1 MSNYVDE
8 EFNRILTNPE
18 NEIISD
24 SLKDRL
30 SNEVLSSNISVEFSD
45 KKFEANL
52 DSFSINPLENEISR
66 ISLVLKSD
74 AVWSLIS
81 SKEFIIKSDEL
92 NIYIE
97 SKKLEAINCF
107 RYDKDTYILE
117 ALASN
122 KEVLNDWW

>member
-24 SLKDRL
+24 SLKERL
-30 SNEVLSSNISVEFSD
+30 SNEALSSNISVEFSD

-74 AVWSLIS
+74 AVWSLVS

-97 SKKLEAINCF
+97 SKKLEEINCF

-122 KEVLNDWW
+122 KEALND

>member
-24 SLKDRL
+24 SLKERL
-30 SNEVLSSNISVEFSD
+30 SNEALSSNISVEFSD

-74 AVWSLIS
+74 AVWSLVS

-97 SKKLEAINCF
+97 SKKLEEINCF

-122 KEVLNDWW
+122 KEVLND

>member
-24 SLKDRL
+24 SLKERL
-30 SNEVLSSNISVEFSD
+30 SNEALSSNISVEFSD

-74 AVWSLIS
+74 AVWSLVS

-97 SKKLEAINCF
+97 SKKLEEINCF

-117 ALASN
+117 ALAFN
-122 KEVLNDWW
+122 KEVLND

>member
-122 KEVLNDWW
+122 KEVLND